1 MIFQDT
7 GFSLPELPAHLEAL
21 RDEARSFL
29 RDELKAGGFRPVCN
43 AWMDGF
49 EPEFSRKLARR
60 GWVGMTW
67 PKQYGGHERSA
78 FENFVVNEELLAAGA
93 PVAAHWAGVRQT
105 GPLLMRFGNDS
116 IKDFFLQRLARAE
129 IFFSIGMSEPDAGSD
144 LGQVRT
150 RARPADGGWVIN
162 GRKIWSS
169 GAHRADYMVVF
180 CRTGTDAD
188 GDRRAGFSQLI
199 VDLKAPGITIRPIY
213 MMSGAHHFNETLFD
227 DVFVPDDRLI
237 GKPGEGWSQVVSE
250 LGYERSGPER
260 FMSIFP
266 LLVGLVRMAA
276 ADPDARRVVALGQ
289 LTARLWTLRRMSIAL
304 LTLLAKGQSP
314 EVEAA
319 LVKDLGT
326 RFERETVEIVRGLV
340 PARRADDPA
349 SEFDVL
355 LAKCMLAA
363 PAFTLRGGTNEILR
377 NVIARSLGLR

>member
-1 MIFQDT
+1 MIFQDP
-7 GFSLPELPAHLEAL
+7 GFSLPELPAAAEAL
-21 RDEARSFL
+21 REEVRGFL
-29 RDELKAGGFRPVCN
+29 DVELKAGSFEPCCN
-43 AWMDGF
+43 AWMDGH

-60 GWVGMTW
+60 GWIGMTW
-67 PKQYGGHERSA
+67 PRKYGGQERSV
-78 FENFVVNEELLAAGA
+78 FENFVVNEELLAVGA

-105 GPLLMRFGNDS
+105 GPLLMRFGNDA
-116 IKDFFLQRLARAE
+116 IKDFFLARMARAE
-129 IFFSIGMSEPDAGSD
+129 IFFSIGLSEPDAGSD
-144 LGQVRT
+144 LAQVRT
-150 RARPADGGWVIN
+150 RARRIDGGWVIN

-169 GAHRADYMVVF
+169 GAHRADFMVVF
-180 CRTGTDAD
+180 CRTGAE
-188 GDRRAGFSQLI
+188 GEADRRAGFSQLI

-213 MMSGAHHFNETLFD
+213 MMSGAHHFNETIFD
-227 DVFVPDDRLI
+227 DVFVADDRLI

-266 LLVGLVRMAA
+266 LLAGLVRIAA
-276 ADPDARRVVALGQ
+276 ADPELRRIVALGQ

-304 LTLLAKGQSP
+304 LALLAKGESP

-326 RFERETVEIVRGLV
+326 RFERETVEIVRGLA
-340 PARRADDPA
+340 PPRSSDEPA

>member
-1 MIFQDT
+1 VIFQDS
-7 GFSLPELPAHLEAL
+7 GFSLPELPAGVEAL
-21 RDEARSFL
+21 RAEVRAFLHDERRAGSF
-29 RDELKAGGFRPVCN
+29 EPACN

-49 EPEFSRKLARR
+49 DPEFSRKLARR

-67 PKQYGGHERSA
+67 PKQYGGQERSA

-116 IKDFFLQRLARAE
+116 IKDFFVPRLARAE
-129 IFFSIGMSEPDAGSD
+129 LFFAIGLSEPDAGSD

-150 RARPADGGWVIN
+150 RARRSDGGWVVD

-180 CRTGTDAD
+180 CRTGGDSD

-199 VDLKAPGITIRPIY
+199 VDLKDPGVTIRPIY
-213 MMSGAHHFNETLFD
+213 MMSGAHHFNETVFD

-237 GKPGEGWSQVVSE
+237 GKPGDAWSQVVSE

-260 FMSIFP
+260 FMRVFP
-266 LLVGLVRMAA
+266 LLAGLVGIVA
-276 ADPDARRVVALGQ
+276 ADPDARRILALGQ

-304 LTLLAKGQSP
+304 LTLLARGQSP

-326 RFERETVEIVRGLV
+326 RFEREAVELVRGLV
-340 PARRADDPA
+340 PACA
-349 SEFDVL
+349 SSGSGDGFDAL